1 MVDADNVSPKYI
13 KSVLEEMS
21 VYGIITYKR
30 MYGDWTDPSKQRTW
44 KDNALEHSF
53 NLIQQFSYT
62 AGKNSSDSA
71 LIIDAMDILY
81 SNSVDGFC
89 LVSSDSDFTKLSQRL
104 REAGMYVIGMGEQK
118 TPKPFRIACDVF
130 KILEVISQETEPSGK
145 NGKGEMKDVTG
156 REEIKDT
163 IHKIIT
169 ENANAGKIT
178 DIGEIGNIL
187 SKTYSDF
194 DVRNYGYS
202 KLLTFLQS
210 LGDFDIAKIKN
221 GYKVGDKTSAPL
233 EEIER
238 FIRGLIEKNGGHID
252 NLSLVNDKLKE
263 NYPDFSVKQYGF
275 SSFSKFIS
283 SFESFGVVGNSVRP
297 KKKEAISVKGA

>member
-1 MVDADNVSPKYI
+1 LVDADNVSPKYI

-30 MYGDWTDPSKQRTW
+30 MYGDWTDPSKQKTW
-44 KDNALEHSF
+44 KDSALEYSF
-53 NLIQQFSYT
+53 NLIQQFNYT
-62 AGKNSSDSA
+62 SGKNSSDSA

-81 SNSVDGFC
+81 SKSVDGFC

-130 KILEVISQETEPSGK
+130 KILEVISQETESSAK
-145 NGKGEMKDVTG
+145 NGK
-156 REEIKDT
+156 EEIKDITSRNEIKET

-169 ENANAGKIT
+169 ENANTGRIT

-210 LGDFDIAKIKN
+210 LGDFDITKVKN
-221 GYKVGDKTSAPL
+221 GYKVGDRTSAPL
-233 EEIER
+233 EEIEK
-238 FIRGLIEKNGGHID
+238 FVSELIEKNSGHID

-263 NYPDFSVKQYGF
+263 KFPDFSIKQYGF
-275 SSFSKFIS
+275 NSFSKFIS
-283 SFESFGVVGNSVRP
+283 SFDSFGVVGNSVRP
-297 KKKEAISVKGA
+297 KKKEILKSK

>member
-1 MVDADNVSPKYI
+1 MSPKYI
-13 KSVLEEMS
+13 KFVLEEMS
-21 VYGIITYKR
+21 VYGTITYKR
-30 MYGDWTDPSKQRTW
+30 MYGDWTDASKQKSW
-44 KDNALEHSF
+44 KDAALEYSF
-53 NLIQQFSYT
+53 NLIQQFNYSV
-62 AGKNSSDSA
+62 GKNSSDSA

-104 REAGMYVIGMGEQK
+104 REAGAYVIGMGEQK

-130 KILEVISQETEPSGK
+130 KILEVISQETEPSDK
-145 NGKGEMKDVTG
+145 NGKSEMDITS

-163 IHKIIT
+163 VHKIIT
-169 ENANAGKIT
+169 ENANAGRIT

-210 LGDFDIAKIKN
+210 LSDFNIVKIKN
-221 GYKVGDKTSAPL
+221 GYKVSDKTAVPL
-233 EEIER
+233 TK
-238 FIRGLIEKNGGHID
+238 IEKFIIELMEDNGGHID
-252 NLSLVNDKLKE
+252 NLSLVNSRLKE
-263 NYPDFSVKQYGF
+263 SYPEFSIKQYGF
-275 SSFSKFIS
+275 SSFSKFLS
-283 SFESFGVVGNSVRP
+283 SFDSFGVVGNSLRQ
-297 KKKEAISVKGA
+297 KKKEAISQKKK